1 MNADP
6 EVMKFFPACLSQD
19 ESNALIDRTE
29 RSFEDEGFG
38 LWAVEVGGRFVGFTG
53 LGRVTFAG
61 VVRSR
66 IEIGW
71 RFARWS
77 WGNGYATE
85 AASLCLNDA
94 FSRLHLD
101 EVISFT
107 TETNVRSEAV
117 MKRLG
122 MKRRTDLDFDHPRTP
137 GWWGQ
142 RHIVY
147 EIAASNWARSR
158 QIDQ

>member
-6 EVMKFFPACLSQD
+6 EVMRFFPAGLSRA
-19 ESNALIDRTE
+19 ESDALIDRAE
-29 RSFEDEGFG
+29 ESFEDEGFG
-38 LWAVEVGGRFVGFTG
+38 LWAVDVHGRLAGLAG
-53 LGRVTFAG
+53 LGRVTFEG
-61 VVRSR
+61 VLRSR
-66 IEIGW
+66 VEIGW

-77 WGNGYATE
+77 WGGGYATE
-85 AASLCLNDA
+85 AASLCLDDA
-94 FSRLHLD
+94 FSRVCLD

-122 MKRRTDLDFDHPRTP
+122 MKKRSDLDFEHPRTP

-142 RHIVY
+142 RHVVY
-147 EIAASNWARSR
+147 EITERNWLSSR
-158 QIDQ
+158 QSDQ